1 MIIGLD
7 MGGTHTDVALL
18 ENGEIYKKTKYPRQ
32 EDFLESIL
40 IPLDQIMEGEDPL
53 AIERVLLSTTLSTNA
68 IVEGKLGKVGMVLE
82 PGPGLNLDYLNSIFP
97 VCFIS
102 GYIDH
107 RGREKFS
114 LDMDEVRS
122 AGRHMKEKGAQYLG
136 IVGKFSTRNP
146 LHEKKIYETIG
157 PSFSYSTLGHTLS
170 GNLNYPRRIYT
181 SYLNSG
187 VWEIYKQF
195 LKAIKYSLGERKIK
209 APLYILKADGGT
221 LAGDAAL
228 LRPVETVLSGPAAS
242 IMGAMALEDIEEDGI
257 ILDIGGTTT
266 DIAFLA
272 DGVPLF
278 EPRGIEVSD
287 FKTLIRGLYSR
298 PCGVGGDSLVELKD
312 GQLKIG
318 PERLGPA
325 AAFGG
330 SSPTPT
336 DAMVIKGIYKE
347 GSRSKAIEGL
357 KPLADKK
364 GVSVEEMAD
373 MIYEKTADIIVE
385 NINRYL
391 GEVNSRPVY
400 TIHELLHGKKL
411 APQKVIL
418 VGAPA
423 PAFAEPVSKKLGIPC
438 ILPEGFEAA
447 NALGAALSRVTTE
460 LTVVADT
467 QERTLV
473 VGEEGIREKIPSN
486 FSKKDAEKVL
496 FSYLRERCIK
506 MGGDPSSP
514 MEIIEEEE
522 FNVVRGFY
530 TSGKIIRLKGQI
542 KPGIRGDYGA

>member
-7 MGGTHTDVALL
+7 MGGTHTDVALIKD
-18 ENGEIYKKTKYPRQ
+18 GEIYKRTKYPRQ

-40 IPLDQIMEGEDPL
+40 MPLDQIMEGEDPSE
-53 AIERVLLSTTLSTNA
+53 IERVLLSTTLSTNA
-68 IVEGKLGKVGMVLE
+68 IVEGKLDKVGMILE
-82 PGPGLNLDYLNSIFP
+82 PGPGLNLDYLKDIFP
-97 VCFIS
+97 AHFIS

-114 LDMDEVRS
+114 LDMDEIRL
-122 AGRHMKEKGAQYLG
+122 AGEHLKDEGARHLG

-157 PSFSYSTLGHTLS
+157 SSFSYSTLGHTLS
-170 GNLNYPRRIYT
+170 GNLNYPRRVYT
-181 SYLNSG
+181 TYLNSG
-187 VWEIYKQF
+187 VWGIYKQF
-195 LKAIKYSLGERKIK
+195 LKAIKHSLDERKIK
-209 APLYILKADGGT
+209 VPLYILKADGGT
-221 LAGDAAL
+221 LAGEAAL

-242 IMGAMALEDIEEDGI
+242 IMGAMALEYMDEDGI

-278 EPRGIEVSD
+278 EPRGIEVSG

-298 PCGVGGDSLVELKD
+298 SCGVGGDSLIELKE

-318 PERLGPA
+318 PGRLGPA

-336 DAMVIKGIYKE
+336 DAMVIKGVIKE
-347 GSRSKAIEGL
+347 GSKSKAIEGI
-357 KPLADKK
+357 KPLAYKK
-364 GVSVEEMAD
+364 GISVEEMAD
-373 MIYEKTADIIVE
+373 MIYEKTADIIAHY
-385 NINRYL
+385 IKIYL
-391 GEVNSRPVY
+391 KEVNSRPVY

-411 APQKVIL
+411 NPQKLIL

-423 PAFAEPVSKKLGIPC
+423 PAFVEPLSEKLGIPC
-438 ILPEGFEAA
+438 ILPEGFESA

-460 LTVVADT
+460 LTLAADT

-473 VGEEGIREKIPSN
+473 IGEEGIREKIPSN
-486 FSKKDAEKVL
+486 FSKKDAKKVL
-496 FSYLRERCIK
+496 FSYLRERCIN